1 MSTWDDFLRDSIPR
15 AEADAFLSSLS
26 SPSLPPASLRYR
38 AFHETP
44 FEDIRVV
51 ILGQDPYHTPNVA
64 NGLAFSVSF
73 GKPIPPSLVN
83 ILKEYQDDLRYR
95 FPRSG
100 DLSSWARNG
109 VFLLNTALSVLP
121 HEPSSH
127 MALWSTFNSSVIRK
141 IVEEKSNVVFI
152 LWGRHAQTYA
162 PLINVRGSHGH
173 FIIRSPHP
181 SPFSARTGFFGS
193 RPFSRTNSFLTS
205 RNLEPVNW
213 RLQ

>member
-1 MSTWDDFLRDSIPR
+1 MSTWDDFLRDSIAR

-26 SPSLPPASLRYR
+26 LPSFPPASLRYR
-38 AFHETP
+38 AFGETP

-51 ILGQDPYHTPNVA
+51 ILGQDPYHTPGVA
-64 NGLAFSVSF
+64 NGLAFSVDF
-73 GKPIPPSLVN
+73 GKPIPPSLAN
-83 ILKEYQDDLRYR
+83 ILKEYQDDLGYS

-109 VFLLNTALSVLP
+109 VFLFNTALSVFRG
-121 HEPSSH
+121 SAGSH
-127 MALWSTFNSSVIRK
+127 MYFWADFTTSVLRK

-193 RPFSRTNSFLTS
+193 RPFSRTNAFLTS
-205 RNLEPVNW
+205 RNKPEVDW
-213 RLQ
+213 RLE

>member
-1 MSTWDDFLRDSIPR
+1 MSTWDDFLRDSVPR

-51 ILGQDPYHTPNVA
+51 ILGQDPYHTPGVA
-64 NGLAFSVSF
+64 NGLAFSSTF
-73 GKPIPPSLVN
+73 GQTIPPSLRN
-83 ILKEYQDDLRYR
+83 ILKEYQNDLHYP

-127 MALWSTFNSSVIRK
+127 MALWSTFTSSVIRK

-152 LWGRHAQTYA
+152 LWGRHAQTFA
-162 PLINVRGSHGH
+162 PIINVRGSNGH

-205 RNLEPVNW
+205 RGKPEVDW
-213 RLQ
+213 RLE

>member
-1 MSTWDDFLRDSIPR
+1 MSTWDDFLRDSVPR
-15 AEADAFLSSLS
+15 AEADAFISSLS

-38 AFHETP
+38 AFHATP

-64 NGLAFSVSF
+64 NGLAFSVDF

-83 ILKEYQDDLRYR
+83 ILKEYKDDLNLP

-100 DLSSWARNG
+100 DLSLWAANG
-109 VFLLNTALSVLP
+109 VFLLNTALSCLP
-121 HEPSSH
+121 HSPGCHSH
-127 MALWSTFNSSVIRK
+127 LWSGFTRSVI
-141 IVEEKSNVVFI
+141 EKLNNEHSNLVFI

-162 PLINVRGSHGH
+162 PLINVRGHHGH
-173 FIIRSPHP
+173 LILRSAHP

-193 RPFSRTNSFLTS
+193 KPFSKTNTFLIS
-205 RNLEPVNW
+205 KGKEPIDW
-213 RLQ
+213 RLE